1 MSREGQQEETLS
13 SMYGHHLTD
22 RLAWLGRGFCW
33 LAHLCGSKRSALASR
48 LLPNKTKN
56 NKPSRRMDTTLKWKL
71 LRLITS
77 GGTFHPDHKTR
88 QLRIYTALDK
98 TLFNIK
104 HLQGLALEQFMA
116 SQSAFMTTVSSV
128 IYYYLD
134 FEQN

>member
-1 MSREGQQEETLS
+1 
-13 SMYGHHLTD
+13 
-22 RLAWLGRGFCW
+22 
-33 LAHLCGSKRSALASR
+33 
-48 LLPNKTKN
+48 
-56 NKPSRRMDTTLKWKL
+56 MDTTLKWKL